1 MNYKRQHFIIALTAN
16 LSFFIAALPPVMAQ
30 GSKGETVNNSVGE
43 DNPTTQST
51 GEWVLDKSLESSYKG
66 RVEEELK
73 KETGG
78 DTSGFTIY
86 PYRHKSGLYDDIQVQ
101 KGEIRYVFRFRKG
114 DQKPEI
120 LKFDNDGKSWKT
132 LSGEKNA
139 NEITPKDPKENSL
152 NNKDPKKDP
161 PSNKDPKEDSLNNK
175 DPKKDPPNNKDP
187 KEDLSNNRDPKKVP
201 PNTINSGGSP
211 SINGNMKENTLRN
224 GEHEK
229 GKSTES
235 NPSKTVLEGREGS
248 RDKRDL
254 QNHNPTTSNSQ
265 SVHVVPYADSSYHN
279 HAGWK
284 EDINKYMNAAKEYYR
299 RVGVELEIDTPQV
312 LDQDIGN
319 MDVDANNKVKN
330 APHSSPSPAYIKI
343 GFTDREKIRTLGTS
357 NYWVKKHPDIPL
369 PSVTSLHADHPSE
382 KNGDMD
388 LRSIWTVLHEMGHD
402 FGLDHKEGGKNL
414 MESTIVDEEKNP
426 DLNNNENLQLSE
438 DQKQQVRSAVQI
450 WLHKKINWSN
460 GSPEEKKAS
469 NLKSNPGVHP
479 DKIQ

>member
-1 MNYKRQHFIIALTAN
+1 MNCKRQHFIIALTAN
-16 LSFFIAALPPVMAQ
+16 LLFFIAALPPIMAQ
-30 GSKGETVNNSVGE
+30 ENKGETVNNPNE
-43 DNPTTQST
+43 PT
-51 GEWVLDKSLESSYKG
+51 
-66 RVEEELK
+66 
-73 KETGG
+73 
-78 DTSGFTIY
+78 F
-86 PYRHKSGLYDDIQVQ
+86 
-101 KGEIRYVFRFRKG
+101 
-114 DQKPEI
+114 
-120 LKFDNDGKSWKT
+120 
-132 LSGEKNA
+132 
-139 NEITPKDPKENSL
+139 
-152 NNKDPKKDP
+152 
-161 PSNKDPKEDSLNNK
+161 
-175 DPKKDPPNNKDP
+175 KDP
-187 KEDLSNNRDPKKVP
+187 KEDLSNNRDPKKVL
-201 PNTINSGGSP
+201 PNTINSGESP

-254 QNHNPTTSNSQ
+254 QNRNPTTSNSQ
-265 SVHVVPYADSSYHN
+265 SVHVVPYADPSYRN
-279 HAGWK
+279 HAGWE

-319 MDVDANNKVKN
+319 MDVDANNKVRS
-330 APHSSPSPAYIKI
+330 APHSSPSPAHIKI
-343 GFTDREKIRTLGTS
+343 GFTDRKKNTGPIAFS
-357 NYWVKKHPDIPL
+357 NFWVLKHPDLPL
-369 PSVTSLHADHPSE
+369 PSVTSLYADHPSE

-388 LRSIWTVLHEMGHD
+388 LESIWTVLHEMGHD
-402 FGLDHKEGGKNL
+402 FGLEHKREGKNL
-414 MESTIVDEEKNP
+414 MEPLIFDRGENP